1 MPNFKKNKKL
11 KKNNRRKEALRLVET
26 TETEASTIRKET
38 TKAKFKARKT
48 HSLHNK
54 LVNVKNY
61 HGNIKG
67 QFQVLLIQPI
77 EFKTILE
84 PNQMRA
90 ITLVKI

>member
-38 TKAKFKARKT
+38 TKAKFKASKT

-54 LVNVKNY
+54 
-61 HGNIKG
+61 
-67 QFQVLLIQPI
+67 
-77 EFKTILE
+77 
-84 PNQMRA
+84 
-90 ITLVKI
+90 